1 MKISSLL
8 NIPCC
13 REVNAALANSNL
25 AYELQVAKIQQKIS
39 TEEVQIDVAIRR
51 KEIEIE
57 DREIQRKEKEL
68 VSTVKLPAEAESY
81 KVQVLAEGKRYINY
95 TSTNVQGL
103 IFCIKFRK

>member
-1 MKISSLL
+1 MNSYTRLL
-8 NIPCC
+8 FLLKYY
-13 REVNAALANSNL
+13 REVNAALANASL

-68 VSTVKLPAEAESY
+68 MSTVKLPAEAESY
-81 KVQVLAEGKRYINY
+81 KVQVLAEGKR
-95 TSTNVQGL
+95 
-103 IFCIKFRK
+103 

>member
-1 MKISSLL
+1 MPDNFLIYF
-8 NIPCC
+8 
-13 REVNAALANSNL
+13 REVNAALANASL

-39 TEEVQIDVAIRR
+39 SEEVQIDVAIRR

-81 KVQVLAEGKRYINY
+81 KVQVLAEGKRYEKSKLN
-95 TSTNVQGL
+95 
-103 IFCIKFRK
+103 

>member
-1 MKISSLL
+1 MIYEIHITLFKWSIP
-8 NIPCC
+8 NIFLKYC
-13 REVNAALANSNL
+13 REVNAALANASL

-39 TEEVQIDVAIRR
+39 SEEVQIDVAIRR

-81 KVQVLAEGKRYINY
+81 KVQVLAEGKRYE
-95 TSTNVQGL
+95 
-103 IFCIKFRK
+103 K